1 MKTLSGLQ
9 FYQFF
14 IPNCCCWFCFWKKRR
29 RFCHEPVGIGHW
41 VLGLLVVWVQCCERE
56 LVRSLVTLQQ
66 EHRLRAEDGLNV
78 PKREA
83 GDLQICFL
91 EAVLPKDTYRART
104 CKLKSNGTTTL
115 QHLPPYAQNCMWQ
128 DSRWCTN
135 VKRICLDLFLQRIPQ
150 AAFKLRKAQVHY
162 NTKLYC
168 LHSWM
173 ETAQRYCQGCYTRKA
188 WAEEIQRNVK
198 IWQEQWIFN
207 QIPVVFSS
215 TYKISTVISTGVGNI
230 PPTTSQCLNSRVFFL
245 KESFLFKLSSKCW
258 LQGWFSTPAFLP
270 HCLSKEIF

>member
-150 AAFKLRKAQVHY
+150 AAFKLRK
-162 NTKLYC
+162 
-168 LHSWM
+168 
-173 ETAQRYCQGCYTRKA
+173 
-188 WAEEIQRNVK
+188 
-198 IWQEQWIFN
+198 
-207 QIPVVFSS
+207 SS
-215 TYKISTVISTGVGNI
+215 GSLQYKTLLLTFVNGD
-230 PPTTSQCLNSRVFFL
+230 
-245 KESFLFKLSSKCW
+245 SSKV
-258 LQGWFSTPAFLP
+258 
-270 HCLSKEIF
+270 LSGLLHQKGMSWGDTEKCKDLARTVNIQSNSCCFFKYL